1 MKEYTILAFGCA
13 AAVTLLDHLMGT
25 KMTHRRSFWITQAI
39 MFFFEIPT
47 NGYLTWRPIVLYN
60 PEMFLN
66 IRLGTIPVEDFFYGY
81 GLITLTLIF
90 WEFFGVKAGRKSARS
105 FS

>member
-1 MKEYTILAFGCA
+1 MKEYTILALGS
-13 AAVTLLDHLMGT
+13 AVVATFLDHLLGT
-25 KMTHRRSFWITQAI
+25 RITHRRSFWITQAV

-60 PEMFLN
+60 SEVFLN

-90 WEFFGVKAGRKSARS
+90 WEFFAAKRHGS
-105 FS
+105 